1 MRWQLS
7 PYHTCTGRALE
18 DLLSNRRM
26 LPQEYDVAEAK
37 TVEQLAQ
44 FLRGTGGGRVVV
56 YTVKI
61 RV

>member
-1 MRWQLS
+1 
-7 PYHTCTGRALE
+7 
-18 DLLSNRRM
+18 M